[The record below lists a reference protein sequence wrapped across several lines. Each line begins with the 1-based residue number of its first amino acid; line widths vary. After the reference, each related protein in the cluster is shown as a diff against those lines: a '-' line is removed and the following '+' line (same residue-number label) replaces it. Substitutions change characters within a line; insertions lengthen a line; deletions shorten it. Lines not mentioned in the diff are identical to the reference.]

1 LTIAAIVLAGG
12 AARRF
17 GGDKLAAELEG
28 RPLLDHA
35 LEAVRAVADPVVL
48 VLAPG
53 TPVPRAAEGCLV
65 ARDAVAFGG
74 PLAGLA
80 SGLAALAALPEP
92 GPPVAVLVGGDMP
105 SLVPGVLSLLA
116 ETLTAQPSLGAA
128 TLEADPSS
136 ALPMAVR
143 AAVVAPAAEALLAA
157 DRRRLRG
164 LLSAV
169 PSVVVPA
176 SAWRRL
182 DPVGATLRDVDVSGD
197 LPGGDGPSPDLSRPA
212 PGARGR

>member
-1 LTIAAIVLAGG
+1 MRPAAIVLAGG

-17 GGDKLAAELEG
+17 GADKLAAELDG
-28 RPLLDHA
+28 RPVLGYALD
-35 LEAVRAVADPVVL
+35 AVREVASTVVV

-53 TPVPRAAEGCLV
+53 APSPPSAEGCLI
-65 ARDAVAFGG
+65 AHDPVAFGG

-80 SGLAALAALPEP
+80 TGLAALAALPEP
-92 GPPVAVLVGGDMP
+92 APECALLVGGDMP
-105 SLVPGVLSLLA
+105 SLVPDVLALLVDA
-116 ETLTAQPSLGAA
+116 LGADPSLGAA
-128 TLEADPSS
+128 TLEADPES

-143 AAVVAPAAEALLAA
+143 VALALPAAGALLAV

-176 SAWRRL
+176 SAWRPV
-182 DPVGATLRDVDVSGD
+182 DPGATTLRDIDVAAD
-197 LPGGDGPSPDLSRPA
+197 LPER
-212 PGARGR
+212 